1 MPEVSDKGAS
11 ASPDL
16 GKAAAS
22 GVAWTLVLNI
32 GSRVVT
38 LLSQLVLAKLLA
50 PAEFGILG
58 LAYTITF
65 FFSGL
70 TSFGIED
77 VFQQRHTRMR
87 YWATQAFVLSL
98 GAATLGALA
107 MAVYAPIGAKLY
119 HDDKVALLVWIVAIS
134 LPITALST
142 VPQANLKTMLRF
154 KFLAVYGSVEM
165 VATQLLMIVFAW
177 CGLGAVSFV
186 LPLPILAIVRAVV
199 MWRTAPMA
207 LRPFRLSKGASRMFR
222 RGASVF
228 GLTMLYVCISQGD
241 FITLGLLAT
250 PAVVGTY
257 YFAYRIVSQPVL
269 MLASNFTSV
278 LRPALVTLNFEP
290 ARQRDI
296 AFRMAEFL
304 GLVTVPVCFM
314 QAAVAEP
321 GLQLVLGARWMES
334 VPLIQILSI
343 GLPLDAVSWA
353 AGCLLEARGGFSR
366 LLGYRCVSAPF
377 FFIFVGL
384 GALMGSAVGV
394 AIGVT
399 LYYILHPIY
408 LTLIV
413 FVREG
418 IGVRRILACF
428 YVPVLL
434 AGSTI
439 GAAYAL
445 SQTPIFSGRLIL
457 QIAVVVVFGGSGY
470 LLAVRYGAPQIYGD
484 VRDRLLRMLPIER
497 LVSRRLSFG
506 RART

>member
-1 MPEVSDKGAS
+1 MPDNSDKGAS
-11 ASPDL
+11 AAPEI

-22 GVAWTLVLNI
+22 GVAWTVLLNI

-65 FFSGL
+65 FFSSL

-87 YWATQAFVLSL
+87 FWATQAFVLSL

-107 MAVYAPIGAKLY
+107 MAAYAPIGAKLY
-119 HDDKVALLVWIVAIS
+119 HDEEVARLVWIVAIS
-134 LPITALST
+134 LPIAALST
-142 VPQANLKTMLRF
+142 VPQARLKSMLRF
-154 KFLAVYGSVEM
+154 KFLAVYGSVEL

-177 CGLGAVSFV
+177 RGLGAVSFV
-186 LPLPILAIVRAVV
+186 LPLPLLAIVRAVV
-199 MWRTAPMA
+199 MWRTAPMP
-207 LRPFRLSKGASRMFR
+207 LRPFRLAKGTSRMLR

-228 GLTMLYVCISQGD
+228 GISMLYVCISQGD

-269 MLASNFTSV
+269 MLASNFSSV
-278 LRPALVTLNFEP
+278 LRPTLVTLNREP
-290 ARQRDI
+290 VRQRDI
-296 AFRMAEFL
+296 AFKMAEFL

-314 QAAVAEP
+314 QAAIAEP

-353 AGCLLEARGGFSR
+353 AGSLLQARGGFSK
-366 LLGYRCVSAPF
+366 LLGYQCVSAPF

-384 GALMGSAVGV
+384 GAIMGSSVGV
-394 AIGVT
+394 AIGVSCT
-399 LYYILHPIY
+399 TSCIRFI
-408 LTLIV
+408 
-413 FVREG
+413 
-418 IGVRRILACF
+418 
-428 YVPVLL
+428 
-434 AGSTI
+434 
-439 GAAYAL
+439 
-445 SQTPIFSGRLIL
+445 
-457 QIAVVVVFGGSGY
+457 
-470 LLAVRYGAPQIYGD
+470 
-484 VRDRLLRMLPIER
+484 
-497 LVSRRLSFG
+497 
-506 RART
+506 